1 MIRAKNN
8 CYLLLC
14 LAVVCSP
21 SYAERGDRDQPIH
34 LEAARVSIDD
44 AKQISVFEG
53 AVQFKQGTITIRGD
67 KIIVT
72 QDKEGLK
79 QGSATGQLASF
90 RQKREGL
97 DEYMEGYAERIEY
110 DSKNGAIDFFGQ
122 AHIKRGQDEVRGE
135 HIIYN
140 SRTEI
145 FQANGTPDQNTGSAG
160 KGRVRVVIQ
169 PKTKSAEPSPDP
181 LLSMPDSTVP
191 PDSTI
196 PPRGAQ

>member
-8 CYLLLC
+8 IYLLLC

-21 SYAERGDRDQPIH
+21 SHAERDDRDQPIH
-34 LEAARVSIDD
+34 LEAAQVSIDD
-44 AKQISVFEG
+44 AKQTSVFEG
-53 AVQFKQGTITIRGD
+53 AVQFKQGTILIRGD

-79 QGSATGQLASF
+79 HGTATGQFASF
-90 RQKREGL
+90 RQKRQGM
-97 DEYMEGYAERIEY
+97 DEYVEGYAERIEY
-110 DSKNGAIDFFGQ
+110 DSKNGSIDFFGQ

-140 SRTEI
+140 SHTEV
-145 FQANGTPDQNTGSAG
+145 FQANGTPGLNTGSTG

-169 PKTKSAEPSPDP
+169 PKTKSAEPAADSLLITPDA
-181 LLSMPDSTVP
+181 
-191 PDSTI
+191 TI